1 MDLDQRDQFYYRNG
15 DETTA
20 WPLNIGANYEEFL
33 GFHLDSR
40 RCPQVNKTRNERG
53 RACGWA
59 EKRGGKESSEER
71 RSLDGSIKSS
81 SLRDNSSRETG
92 EERRGGLVMHARM
105 TGKKGAEIEEICT
118 WTKSLTRER
127 EENTRGIRFRI

>member
-1 MDLDQRDQFYYRNG
+1 MIRETSSIRNG

-105 TGKKGAEIEEICT
+105 TGEKRGRDRRDLYMDKKSDE
-118 WTKSLTRER
+118 RER
-127 EENTRGIRFRI
+127 GKY